1 LFFITVCVLTG
12 AVNAQSL
19 SNGFLNPGS
28 GLNLDLLQWGGNYDP
43 AAIKA
48 QQEASSAAWLNMVF
62 GLWSFQ
68 NNDLFGGI
76 LTASLEGV
84 GLVLLP
90 IGFAVMSNG
99 EDMASTGTGFAVI
112 GIGLAT
118 MTGGMLFGY
127 FRGSSQ
133 YEKQNAT
140 TAWTGNPLDHITAVA
155 LPTPDGIAG
164 SLTFQVA
171 F

>member
-1 LFFITVCVLTG
+1 MKKLFFVFLTVCVLTG
-12 AVNAQSL
+12 AVSAQSL
-19 SNGFLNPGS
+19 SNGFLNPSS

-43 AAIKA
+43 GASKAAL
-48 QQEASSAAWLNMVF
+48 LNTAF
-62 GLWSFQ
+62 GIWSFK

-84 GLVLLP
+84 GLALVP
-90 IGFAVMSNG
+90 IGIVVATSG
-99 EDMASTGTGFAVI
+99 TGDSKSLTTGTVVMLI
-112 GIGLAT
+112 GTAI
-118 MTGGMLFGY
+118 MTGGIVFGY

-133 YEKQNAT
+133 YKKQNAA

-155 LPTPDGIAG
+155 LPAPNGVTG
-164 SLTFQVA
+164 SLTFKAA